1 MAFLWN
7 ACLKNMVYLFMLFG
21 KLYIRNNRK
30 GLCFTASYFIQ
41 IDLYCMVYRSST
53 MMAVK

>member
-41 IDLYCMVYRSST
+41 IDLYCMVYRNT
-53 MMAVK
+53 TIMAVK